1 MVVRLAR
8 PAPPLECVRLYDLE
22 AGLDGFIAIHS
33 TTLGPGAGGCRLWS
47 YPDMRHALGD
57 AMRLAEGM
65 SYKNALAGLPLG
77 GAKAVLRRPEG
88 EFDRVALFRAF
99 GRAVENLGGLYVI
112 AEDVGTSVAD
122 MQEVASVS
130 RHVAGLPSAEG
141 RAGGDPS
148 PWTAKGVFES
158 MRVAARICAGARLEG
173 ADRRGAGHGQCRCRS
188 LSPPRRCRARISVI
202 ADPDPARRDRLGAI
216 LGARVVDVDAI
227 AGVDA
232 DIFAP
237 CALGG
242 ALNPE
247 TVGRLK
253 AKLVCGA
260 ANNQLASPD
269 IAALLLERG
278 IAYAPDYVVN
288 AGGIINVSAEY
299 LGEDEADVELRV
311 AAIGSAGRRAPRTRG
326 ARRTLARRGRRRNGR
341 RGNRGRRTGRRL
353 MHRFRIDAILD
364 PHSLPRVAGFFR
376 TAVDHAVGDA
386 NAGRAGPDADR
397 DHRRRPR
404 GGAGRDNRGEAA
416 RSGDGD
422 RRRTLR
428 YGGLTRAGGGM
439 SANGRER
446 PDLSSSFRTWSG
458 FVNLRVWSRRPFRPI
473 RDRSSARAPTNQGR
487 WRRLR

>member
-8 PAPPLECVRLYDLE
+8 LAPPLECVRLYDLQ

-47 YPDMRHALGD
+47 YPDARHALGD

-99 GRAVENLGGLYVI
+99 GRAVENLGGLYVT

-158 MRVAARICAGARLEG
+158 MRVAAEFALGRDLQGLTVAVQGTGNVGADLCRRLADAGAQL
-173 ADRRGAGHGQCRCRS
+173 
-188 LSPPRRCRARISVI
+188 VI

-216 LGARVVDVDAI
+216 LGAKVVDVDEI
-227 AGVDA
+227 AGVEA

-242 ALNPE
+242 ALNHE
-247 TVGRLK
+247 SVGKLK

-260 ANNQLASPD
+260 ANNQLASPE
-269 IAALLLERG
+269 IAALLMDRG

-299 LGEDEADVELRV
+299 LGEDESDVALRV
-311 AAIGSAGRRAPRTRG
+311 AAIA
-326 ARRTLARRGRRRNGR
+326 
-341 RGNRGRRTGRRL
+341 
-353 MHRFRIDAILD
+353 
-364 PHSLPRVAGFFR
+364 PRVAALLER
-376 TAVDHAVGDA
+376 
-386 NAGRAGPDADR
+386 
-397 DHRRRPR
+397 
-404 GGAGRDNRGEAA
+404 AA
-416 RSGDGD
+416 REGRSPAVVADEMAEEAI
-422 RRRTLR
+422 
-428 YGGLTRAGGGM
+428 AG
-439 SANGRER
+439 AER
-446 PDLSSSFRTWSG
+446 
-458 FVNLRVWSRRPFRPI
+458 V
-473 RDRSSARAPTNQGR
+473 AA
-487 WRRLR
+487 

>member
-8 PAPPLECVRLYDLE
+8 LAPPLECVRLYDLE

-99 GRAVENLGGLYVI
+99 GRAVENLGGLYVT

-158 MRVAARICAGARLEG
+158 MRVAAEFALGRDLKGLTVAVQGTGNVGADLCRRLADAGAHL
-173 ADRRGAGHGQCRCRS
+173 
-188 LSPPRRCRARISVI
+188 VI

-247 TVGRLK
+247 TVGQLK

-311 AAIGSAGRRAPRTRG
+311 AAIAPRVTALLERAAREGSSPAVIADEMAEEVIAG
-326 ARRTLARRGRRRNGR
+326 AE
-341 RGNRGRRTGRRL
+341 
-353 MHRFRIDAILD
+353 
-364 PHSLPRVAGFFR
+364 RVA
-376 TAVDHAVGDA
+376 A
-386 NAGRAGPDADR
+386 
-397 DHRRRPR
+397 
-404 GGAGRDNRGEAA
+404 
-416 RSGDGD
+416 
-422 RRRTLR
+422 
-428 YGGLTRAGGGM
+428 
-439 SANGRER
+439 
-446 PDLSSSFRTWSG
+446 
-458 FVNLRVWSRRPFRPI
+458 
-473 RDRSSARAPTNQGR
+473 
-487 WRRLR
+487 

>member
-8 PAPPLECVRLYDLE
+8 LAPPLECVRLYDLE

-99 GRAVENLGGLYVI
+99 GRAVENLGGLYVT

-158 MRVAARICAGARLEG
+158 MRVAAEFALGRDLAGLTVAVQGTGNVGADLCRRLADAGANL
-173 ADRRGAGHGQCRCRS
+173 
-188 LSPPRRCRARISVI
+188 VI
-202 ADPDPARRDRLGAI
+202 ADPDPARRDRLSAI
-216 LGARVVDVDAI
+216 LGAKVVDVDAI

-247 TVGRLK
+247 TVGKLK
-253 AKLVCGA
+253 ARLVCGA
-260 ANNQLASPD
+260 ANNQLATPD

-299 LGEDEADVELRV
+299 LGEDAADVELRV
-311 AAIGSAGRRAPRTRG
+311 AAIA
-326 ARRTLARRGRRRNGR
+326 
-341 RGNRGRRTGRRL
+341 
-353 MHRFRIDAILD
+353 
-364 PHSLPRVAGFFR
+364 PRVAALLER
-376 TAVDHAVGDA
+376 
-386 NAGRAGPDADR
+386 
-397 DHRRRPR
+397 
-404 GGAGRDNRGEAA
+404 AA
-416 RSGDGD
+416 REGRSPAVVADEMAEEVI
-422 RRRTLR
+422 
-428 YGGLTRAGGGM
+428 AG
-439 SANGRER
+439 AER
-446 PDLSSSFRTWSG
+446 
-458 FVNLRVWSRRPFRPI
+458 V
-473 RDRSSARAPTNQGR
+473 AA
-487 WRRLR
+487 